1 MASAKNRTRKLL
13 NIERCCEHSRL
24 QGQLIAAAYELVTPL
39 IRRRLPAPTARPAQ
53 TRIRDTD
60 QPQPRTGGNHA

>member
-13 NIERCCEHSRL
+13 KIERCCEHSRL
-24 QGQLIAAAYELVTPL
+24 EGQVIAAVYELVTPL
-39 IRRRLPAPTARPAQ
+39 IRRALPSPSGRPAQ
-53 TRIRDTD
+53 TRTRGTD